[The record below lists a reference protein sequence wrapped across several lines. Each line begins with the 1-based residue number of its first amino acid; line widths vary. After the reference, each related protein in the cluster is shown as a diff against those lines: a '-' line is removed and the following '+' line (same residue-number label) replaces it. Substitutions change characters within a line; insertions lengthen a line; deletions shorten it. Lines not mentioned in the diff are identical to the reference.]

1 VPPSTPD
8 TPVQFLKGIG
18 EGRAR
23 LFADAGIETVRDL
36 IFFFPFRYEDRRHP
50 ARVFDLGRLIDTPVL
65 LRGRVVSAVARV
77 SPRKRMQLFEAVLDD
92 GSGSVKLIWFNQRF
106 LADSIKRGDRLAVYG
121 IPRLTSYGAALTI
134 ESPDW
139 EKFEGAEE
147 EEGSIVPIYS
157 KIGNVPPKM
166 LRRLIGQALEALPAI
181 EDPLPEEIRTELGV
195 IDLHTAIRAIHQ
207 PAELNDDFLRQRS
220 PAHLRVILQE
230 FFTLQL
236 ALRVRRAND
245 EVQTKTRAITIDD
258 ELREEVKRIL
268 PFRLTDAQKRVLREI
283 ADDLRSSKPM
293 YRLLQGDVGSGK
305 TIVALIAAILMIRN
319 GHQAALL
326 APTEILV
333 EQHFQRLS
341 QLLDERVASGGRRAG
356 EKVDNAAGS
365 SSPPAARHPLPASP
379 IVVARA
385 TGSMSAGERRTLLA
399 GLRDGYIQLAVGT
412 HALLED
418 RVKFKS
424 LGLAIVDEQHRFG
437 VEQRQKLFA
446 KGEMPDILVM
456 TATPIPRSLALAI
469 YGDLELSVI
478 DELPPGRLRI
488 KTAVRAAH
496 EVDRVYDFIDEEI
509 SSGAQ
514 IYIVYPIIEESEKT
528 NLKPL
533 TSGFEST
540 VRRFPKRRVA
550 MMHGR
555 MKSHEKEET
564 MQRFKRGEIDIL
576 VATTVIEVGIDVPNA
591 SIMLIVDADRFGLSQ
606 LHQLRGRVGRGTRKS
621 YCILLHEERVAAEA
635 KDRLRMFE
643 KSKDGFEVA
652 EHDLQIRGPGEFL
665 GTRQSGALRFRMGN
679 ILRDYDLMEKARDLA
694 IATIDESLPRAEE
707 IAHRLLGVPVP
718 AAAAKD

>member
-1 VPPSTPD
+1 MPITPD
-8 TPVQFLKGIG
+8 TKVQFLKGVG

-23 LFADAGIETVRDL
+23 LLGEAGIETVRDF

-50 ARVFDLGRLIDTPVL
+50 ARVADLGRLIDTPVL
-65 LRGRVVSAVARV
+65 LRGRIVSAHARV
-77 SPRKRMQLFEAVLDD
+77 SPRKHMRLFEAVLDD
-92 GSGSVKLIWFNQRF
+92 GTGSVKLIWFNQAY
-106 LADSIKRGDRLAVYG
+106 LADQIGRNDRLAIYG
-121 IPRLTSYGAALTI
+121 IPRITGYGGALTI

-139 EKFEGAEE
+139 EKFEGTED

-157 KIGNVPPKM
+157 KIGNIPPKA
-166 LRRLIGQALEALPAI
+166 LRKMIATSLEALPMI
-181 EDPLPEEIRTELGV
+181 DDPLPAEVRAQLGV
-195 IDLHTAIRAIHQ
+195 TDLHGAVRAIHQ
-207 PAELNDDFLRQRS
+207 PSELTAEFLRQRS

-236 ALRVRRAND
+236 ALRVRRATD

-268 PFRLTDAQKRVLREI
+268 PFRLTRAQKRVLREI
-283 ADDLRSSKPM
+283 AEDLRSSKPM

-305 TIVALIAAILMIRN
+305 TIVALIAAVLMIRN
-319 GHQAALL
+319 GHQVALL

-333 EQHFQRLS
+333 EQHYQRIR
-341 QLLDERVASGGRRAG
+341 QLLDHSV
-356 EKVDNAAGS
+356 
-365 SSPPAARHPLPASP
+365 
-379 IVVARA
+379 VVARA
-385 TGSMSAGERRTLLA
+385 TGSMNAGERRTLLS
-399 GLRDGYIQLAVGT
+399 GLRDGYIQLVVGT
-412 HALLED
+412 HALLEE
-418 RVKFKS
+418 RVQFKS

-478 DELPPGRLRI
+478 DELPPGRQRI
-488 KTAVRAAH
+488 KTAVRASH
-496 EVDRVYDFIDEEI
+496 EVDRVYDFIDQEI
-509 SSGAQ
+509 GRGAQ
-514 IYIVYPIIEESEKT
+514 VYIVYPIIEESEKL

-533 TSGFEST
+533 SQGFESIKK
-540 VRRFPKRRVA
+540 RFPNRRVA

-555 MKSHEKEET
+555 MKTDEKEET
-564 MQRFKRGEIDIL
+564 MQRFKRGEVDIL

-591 SIMLIVDADRFGLSQ
+591 SSMLIVDADRFGLSQ
-606 LHQLRGRVGRGTRKS
+606 LHQLRGRVGRGSRKS
-621 YCILLHEERVAAEA
+621 YCVLLREERAASEA

-643 KSKDGFEVA
+643 EARDGFEVA

-679 ILRDYDLMEKARDLA
+679 ILRDYDLMEQARDLA
-694 IATIDESLPRAEE
+694 IATVGGDLAQASELAQ
-707 IAHRLLGVPVP
+707 RLLGVPLS

>member
-1 VPPSTPD
+1 VPITPD
-8 TPVQFLKGIG
+8 TKVQFLKGVG

-23 LFADAGIETVRDL
+23 LLGEAGIETVRDF

-50 ARVFDLGRLIDTPVL
+50 ARVADLGRLIDTPVL
-65 LRGRVVSAVARV
+65 LRGRIVSANARV
-77 SPRKRMQLFEAVLDD
+77 SPRKHMRLFEAVLDD
-92 GSGSVKLIWFNQRF
+92 GTGSVKLIWFNQAY
-106 LADSIKRGDRLAVYG
+106 LADQIGRNDRLAIYG
-121 IPRLTSYGAALTI
+121 IPRITGYGGALTI

-139 EKFEGAEE
+139 EKFEGTED

-157 KIGNVPPKM
+157 KIGNIPPKA
-166 LRRLIGQALEALPAI
+166 LRKMIATSLEALPMI
-181 EDPLPEEIRTELGV
+181 DDPLPAEVRAQLGV
-195 IDLHTAIRAIHQ
+195 TDLHGAVRAIHQ
-207 PAELNDDFLRQRS
+207 PSELTAEFLRQRS

-236 ALRVRRAND
+236 ALRVRRATD

-268 PFRLTDAQKRVLREI
+268 PFRLTRAQKRVLREI
-283 ADDLRSSKPM
+283 AEDLRSSKPM

-305 TIVALIAAILMIRN
+305 TIVALIAAVLMIRN
-319 GHQAALL
+319 GHQVALL

-333 EQHFQRLS
+333 EQHYQRIR
-341 QLLDERVASGGRRAG
+341 QLLDHSV
-356 EKVDNAAGS
+356 
-365 SSPPAARHPLPASP
+365 
-379 IVVARA
+379 VVARA
-385 TGSMSAGERRTLLA
+385 TGSMNAGERRTLLS
-399 GLRDGYIQLAVGT
+399 GLRDGYIQLVVGT
-412 HALLED
+412 HALLEE
-418 RVKFKS
+418 RVQFKS

-478 DELPPGRLRI
+478 DELPPGRQRI
-488 KTAVRAAH
+488 KTAVRASH
-496 EVDRVYDFIDEEI
+496 EVDRVYDFIDQEI
-509 SSGAQ
+509 GRGAQ
-514 IYIVYPIIEESEKT
+514 VYIVYPIIEESEKL

-533 TSGFEST
+533 SQGFESIKK
-540 VRRFPKRRVA
+540 RFPNRRVA

-555 MKSHEKEET
+555 MKTDEKEET
-564 MQRFKRGEIDIL
+564 MQRFKRGEVDIL

-606 LHQLRGRVGRGTRKS
+606 LHQLRGRVGRGSRKS
-621 YCILLHEERVAAEA
+621 YCVLLREERAASEA

-643 KSKDGFEVA
+643 EARDGFEVA

-679 ILRDYDLMEKARDLA
+679 ILRDYDLMEQARDLA
-694 IATIDESLPRAEE
+694 IATVGGDLAQASELAQ
-707 IAHRLLGVPVP
+707 RLLGVPLS